1 YELLAKTG
9 VRDIASYN
17 AKIEG
22 GDSAK
27 KDAAAASARKS
38 EKKIRVVIAG
48 PDGTE
53 QEVDLDADAE
63 ITLADGDG
71 DTAGI
76 VGYETPSDEDLSD
89 AAAKVQAQKEKAAS
103 EEK

>member
-1 YELLAKTG
+1 M
-9 VRDIASYN
+9 R
-17 AKIEG
+17 
-22 GDSAK
+22 
-27 KDAAAASARKS
+27 ARRAR

-63 ITLADGDG
+63 ITLAADGADGDSG
-71 DTAGI
+71 GI

-89 AAAKVQAQKEKAAS
+89 AAAKEQAAQAAPRPRRS
-103 EEK
+103 RPSCPTSSSSSTSSPT